1 MVRSYDKGNSPKNIG
16 GIVAFELLQYRVL
29 LGEKM
34 KRMYQKI
41 ISGIILLGA
50 ACLIVGCS
58 EKPVAQTVSEQMEMT
73 QQEEKTIQSEE
84 ELPSAEEEQ
93 PEEKLRIALID
104 TGIAMKAV
112 NAERILPGWNYCTGS
127 DDTEDTIG
135 HGTSLAGLIVGSDRA
150 GLIGGAPEAYVV
162 PLVCQTKN
170 EDGTIEKIEPE
181 GLAQLIRDAVDV
193 YDCRIINISAGVKTD
208 YDKLREAVE
217 YATERGVMIVSCAG
231 NEGNSDL
238 YYPGGYESV
247 LCVGSANQ
255 ELTGRASFSQDNDS
269 VDVLAPGEKLSVVT
283 MKGNVMEV
291 SGTSYSAAYV
301 TAAAATLWQ
310 EQPESTSVQIVEQL
324 KREKILRPGD

>member
-1 MVRSYDKGNSPKNIG
+1 MTKAIPPRILG
-16 GIVAFELLQYRVL
+16 ELLLLNCCNTELYRVK
-29 LGEKM
+29 KM

-41 ISGIILLGA
+41 ILGIVLLGA

-58 EKPVAQTVSEQMEMT
+58 DNPVTQTVSEQMEMM
-73 QQEEKTIQSEE
+73 QQEEKSIQSEE
-84 ELPSAEEEQ
+84 EMLHAEVKQ
-93 PEEKLRIALID
+93 PEGKLRIALID

-112 NAERILPGWNYCTGS
+112 NAERILPGWNYCNGS

-269 VDVLAPGEKLSVVT
+269 VDLLAPGEKISVVT
-283 MKGNVMEV
+283 LKGNVMEV

-310 EQPESTSVQIVEQL
+310 EQPKSTSVQIVEQL
-324 KREKILRPGD
+324 KREKILMPGD

>member
-1 MVRSYDKGNSPKNIG
+1 
-16 GIVAFELLQYRVL
+16 
-29 LGEKM
+29 
-34 KRMYQKI
+34 
-41 ISGIILLGA
+41 
-50 ACLIVGCS
+50 
-58 EKPVAQTVSEQMEMT
+58 MEMT

-84 ELPSAEEEQ
+84 ELPHAEIKQ
-93 PEEKLRIALID
+93 PERELRIALID

-170 EDGTIEKIEPE
+170 EDGAIEKIEPE
-181 GLAQLIRDAVDV
+181 ELAQLIRDAVDV
-193 YDCRIINISAGVKTD
+193 YGCRIINISAGVKTD

-238 YYPGGYESV
+238 YYPGGYEVV

-269 VDVLAPGEKLSVVT
+269 VDVLAPGEKISVVT

-324 KREKILRPGD
+324 KREKILMPGD

>member
-1 MVRSYDKGNSPKNIG
+1 
-16 GIVAFELLQYRVL
+16 
-29 LGEKM
+29 
-34 KRMYQKI
+34 
-41 ISGIILLGA
+41 
-50 ACLIVGCS
+50 
-58 EKPVAQTVSEQMEMT
+58 MEMM

-112 NAERILPGWNYCTGS
+112 NAERILPGWNYCNGS

-135 HGTSLAGLIVGSDRA
+135 HGTSLAGLIVGSDQA

-310 EQPESTSVQIVEQL
+310 EQPKSTSVQIVEQL
-324 KREKILRPGD
+324 KREKILMPGD